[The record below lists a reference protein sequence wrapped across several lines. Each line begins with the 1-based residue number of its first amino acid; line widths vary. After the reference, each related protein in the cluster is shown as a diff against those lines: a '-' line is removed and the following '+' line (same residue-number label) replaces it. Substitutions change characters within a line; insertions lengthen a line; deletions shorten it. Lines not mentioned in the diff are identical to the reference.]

1 MAAQERGQKCRPRT
15 VKPAAAGRYR
25 RMKLYILRHGETVWN
40 TEGRLQGMA
49 DIELNENGIRLAQIT
64 GEKLKDV
71 AFDLAISSP
80 LKRAVQT
87 ARLVLAGR
95 EIPVQTD
102 ARIEEI
108 TFGEWEGL
116 CCRKDRYEIPSEGFS
131 LFFSDPFRYQPPAGG
146 ETVQQV
152 IDRTG
157 EFYADLLA
165 APEYQDKTIL
175 IACHGCSSR
184 ALLYNICG
192 RTGDLWRG
200 HVPPNCSVSIVDVK
214 DGEARLEAVDK
225 IYYDSRDVVDFYGD
239 QD

>member
-1 MAAQERGQKCRPRT
+1 M
-15 VKPAAAGRYR
+15 
-25 RMKLYILRHGETVWN
+25 
-40 TEGRLQGMA
+40 
-49 DIELNENGIRLAQIT
+49 
-64 GEKLKDV
+64 
-71 AFDLAISSP
+71 
-80 LKRAVQT
+80 
-87 ARLVLAGR
+87 
-95 EIPVQTD
+95 
-102 ARIEEI
+102 
-108 TFGEWEGL
+108 
-116 CCRKDRYEIPSEGFS
+116 
-131 LFFSDPFRYQPPAGG
+131 
-146 ETVQQV
+146 QQV